1 MYLIG
6 GSSSLQINDM
16 HCKSIEHA
24 VCIFKPGIC
33 HEWTSDSKDP
43 MWSIEVKFVTYDSC
57 LTSKLDLLP
66 LQFKNR
72 NIKVRMLFENIVKE
86 AMYKRPLYKEIIKAN
101 VYELVFQMVRGQSM
115 ENMECVQKNE
125 AEEDYKMDDTGN
137 ADELNNKIMQYINN
151 NYYKKISL
159 G

>member
-1 MYLIG
+1 
-6 GSSSLQINDM
+6 
-16 HCKSIEHA
+16 
-24 VCIFKPGIC
+24 
-33 HEWTSDSKDP
+33 
-43 MWSIEVKFVTYDSC
+43 
-57 LTSKLDLLP
+57 
-66 LQFKNR
+66 
-72 NIKVRMLFENIVKE
+72 MLFENIVKE